1 MLALGSRAGI
11 VLLLEFEDDRDCMS
25 VESRSWTAVKYCVI
39 HRYVRTV

>member
-1 MLALGSRAGI
+1 VLAVGSCAGI
-11 VLLLEFEDDRDCMS
+11 GKLLEFKDDRDCIS